1 MPHSNSTFHYYLG
14 SSSLLCYFVRAY
26 RLIICFVLIDHI
38 CAFRTNLC
46 LSLVLELPLFHGITQ
61 KRTNSCAFR
70 T

>member
-38 CAFRTNLC
+38 CAFRTNLLVLFQDIANKRTAAC
-46 LSLVLELPLFHGITQ
+46 PSLV
-61 KRTNSCAFR
+61 
-70 T
+70 